1 MKGFPAWFEQD
12 PQCAIHIPAQDQL
25 SKWIKPAPT
34 VSMAPTRRYDVV
46 VSNVMVRSLP
56 STAASAVGVV
66 KMGEVLEGQVR
77 EGWLLLLGELGWW
90 D

>member
-1 MKGFPAWFEQD
+1 M
-12 PQCAIHIPAQDQL
+12 
-25 SKWIKPAPT
+25 KPAPT

-77 EGWLLLLGELGWW
+77 EGWLLRLGRLGLRGKPGG
-90 D
+90 